1 MDVVWPPVIAGPVL
15 ILIGLA
21 IIKFRKELLSV
32 IVEGQRMMHGQR
44 VGQFFA
50 KHAKPSA
57 MLYPGVGAI
66 LLGVIMILAG
76 LFIPPAM
83 W

>member
-1 MDVVWPPVIAGPVL
+1 MDVVWPPVIAGSAL
-15 ILIGLA
+15 IVIGLV
-21 IIKFRKELLSV
+21 IIKFRRELLSV
-32 IVEGQRMMHGQR
+32 IVEGQQMMHGQR

-50 KHAKPSA
+50 RHTKPSA

-66 LLGVIMILAG
+66 LMGVLLILAG